1 MVFVTTE
8 VYILLLC
15 ILIIIV
21 YAKAM
26 KRAGDQVILLHAFEI
41 PPLPYSSGPCE
52 YWNDFFF
59 VIPGATLDKTN
70 VRRGGKGGGGGD
82 QKSGTKLHTKKLLLN
97 FSHLWYPQI
106 LLC

>member
-59 VIPGATLDKTN
+59 VIPGATVGQN
-70 VRRGGKGGGGGD
+70 
-82 QKSGTKLHTKKLLLN
+82 
-97 FSHLWYPQI
+97 
-106 LLC
+106 